1 MVRNAAIFRFFRN
14 GAACFCSVGFGFVI
28 SVFAI
33 KAAFS
38 VVARIMGIFFITR
51 RSVRA
56 AVSWRIGL
64 AAMRRRIKM
73 RVILARRIF
82 ANAGFAGC
90 VMGIIGRFAFFAAI
104 AAIAV

>member
-1 MVRNAAIFRFFRN
+1 MRNTAIIRFFRN

-33 KAAFS
+33 KAALS
-38 VVARIMGIFFITR
+38 VVARIMGIILITR

-56 AVSWRIGL
+56 AVGGRIEL
-64 AAMRRRIKM
+64 AAMRRWIKM
-73 RVILARRIF
+73 RVILASRIF
-82 ANAGFAGC
+82 ANVGFAGC
-90 VMGIIGRFAFFAAI
+90 VMGIIGRFAFFAAC